1 MHSSWG
7 HMNDL
12 YSESQKLLAM
22 RGVASTI
29 IGPGSKF
36 MLLPSAHAHGT
47 SGQYC
52 AGRILFVN
60 EIRLYVL

>member
-29 IGPGSKF
+29 IGPASKF
-36 MLLPSAHAHGT
+36 MLLP
-47 SGQYC
+47 C

-60 EIRLYVL
+60 EIRCYVL